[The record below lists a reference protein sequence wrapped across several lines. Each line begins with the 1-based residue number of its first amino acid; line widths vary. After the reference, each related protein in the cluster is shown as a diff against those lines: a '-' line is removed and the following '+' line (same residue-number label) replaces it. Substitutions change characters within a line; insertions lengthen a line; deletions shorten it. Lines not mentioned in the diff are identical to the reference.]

1 MWAQGMIT
9 LVLIVAVAYFA
20 WKYIAEP
27 FFLDKYYPE
36 DEEPIVDAESLRE
49 KIGLLEKAKVELE
62 LLKDE
67 VDVTSDLLTVNTTI
81 EDLQRKLAELEKG
94 ASIDE

>member
-9 LVLIVAVAYFA
+9 LLLVVAVAYCA

-36 DEEPIVDAESLRE
+36 EEPAVDAESLRE
-49 KIGLLEKAKVELE
+49 KIELLEQKKIELE
-62 LLKDE
+62 LLKGE
-67 VDVTSDLLTVNTTI
+67 VDVTSELLTINTTI
-81 EDLQRKLAELEKG
+81 EDLKEKLEELEQG
-94 ASIDE
+94 VNVDE

>member
-9 LVLIVAVAYFA
+9 LLLIVAVAYIA

-36 DEEPIVDAESLRE
+36 EEPAANAESLRE
-49 KIGLLEKAKVELE
+49 KIELLEQKKKELE
-62 LLKDE
+62 LLNTA
-67 VDVTSDLLTVNTTI
+67 VDVTSQLLTINTTI
-81 EDLQRKLAELEKG
+81 EDLKEKLKELEQG
-94 ASIDE
+94 VSIDE

>member
-9 LVLIVAVAYFA
+9 LLLIAAVAYCA

-36 DEEPIVDAESLRE
+36 EEEPAVDAESLLE
-49 KIGLLEKAKVELE
+49 KIELLKQKRAELE

-67 VDVTSDLLTVNTTI
+67 VDVTSDLLKVNTTI
-81 EDLQRKLAELEKG
+81 EDLQHKLDKLERG
-94 ASIDE
+94 AVIDE

>member
-9 LVLIVAVAYFA
+9 LLLVVAVAYGA

-36 DEEPIVDAESLRE
+36 DEEPVVDAESLRE
-49 KIGLLEKAKVELE
+49 KIELLEKAKVELE

-81 EDLQRKLAELEKG
+81 EDLQRKLEKLERG
-94 ASIDE
+94 DDTDE